1 MDGSWN
7 ELLACDEC
15 DLLQRETSLPPGGTA
30 RCRRCGAQ
38 LYRSHPHGLNRSLA
52 YVLGALVLFVISN
65 AYPVVGLE
73 VRGELVQTTLFGAV
87 RGIYADGMWPIA
99 VLVLTTTIIA
109 PFAEMVAM
117 AYLLA
122 PLHFGRVGRGYAL
135 VFRAL
140 YLARPWGMVEVLM
153 LGVLVALAKLAQIA
167 AVVPGIAM
175 WSLGGEMLLLAAA
188 AATFDPRAWWAKAS
202 AAR

>member
-15 DLLQRETSLPPGGTA
+15 DLLQRATRLPPGATA

-65 AYPVVGLE
+65 VYPVVGLE
-73 VRGELVQTTLFGAV
+73 VRGEQVQTTLFGAV
-87 RGIYADGMWPIA
+87 RAIYADGMWPIA
-99 VLVLTTTIIA
+99 LLVLTTAIIA
-109 PFAEMVAM
+109 PLAEMVAM

-122 PLHFGRVGRGYAL
+122 PLHLGRVGRGYAL

-140 YLARPWGMVEVLM
+140 RLARPWGMVEVLM

-175 WSLGGEMLLLAAA
+175 WSLGGEMLLLAASA
-188 AATFDPRAWWAKAS
+188 AAFDPRAWWAKAS

>member
-1 MDGSWN
+1 MDGLWN

-52 YVLGALVLFVISN
+52 YVLGALVLFVIAN

-109 PFAEMVAM
+109 PLAEMVAM

-122 PLHFGRVGRGYAL
+122 PLHLGRVARGYAL

-140 YLARPWGMVEVLM
+140 LLARPWGMVEVLM
-153 LGVLVALAKLAQIA
+153 LGVLVALAKLAHIA

-188 AATFDPRAWWAKAS
+188 TAAFDPRAWWAKAS